1 VQQRTLEASAD
12 SAMLGHDDPQL
23 APIPSYEEATS
34 SRAPSEYGGET
45 TPEERA
51 NLLHRPPEQPS
62 SSTRRDGYRPP
73 YVESVR
79 SSSDSSFLSAFNSPR
94 SSAESLQREMVQM
107 EVMEGELD
115 ERQRSSGLGRAFS
128 KRFSSISSSLSA
140 ISLPRNPFRGFRFRM
155 PNVPSVPC
163 MHRLDSAAMVPV
175 YRLLAVVFALLVVY
189 ILIATDVLSF
199 RSVGND
205 YLGPFD
211 PESVRSYAERGIEK
225 EKIKHWLEYLS
236 SFDHMAG
243 TEGDYVLAKYVQ
255 GQLASFGQ
263 KTERMEYDVYLNYP
277 TPGGRRVWMDEPK
290 WEAQLEEPVLKESQ
304 HNKRPS
310 ENTLVFHGHSKKGTV
325 KGPVIYANY
334 GSREDFK
341 KLAEDGIDVKGS
353 IVLIRNGGRNS
364 DLGMKIKAAEEKG
377 AVGVLAF
384 TDPKTEGWDW
394 PDSAVMRG
402 SVSLT
407 SLMPGDV
414 LTPGW
419 PSVPGTSDRLPHDN
433 NKALVKI
440 PSLPLVCWITTCLY
454 VSVLITPNSPIKM
467 PARSCR
473 Q

>member
-1 VQQRTLEASAD
+1 VQQRTVEASVD

-45 TPEERA
+45 AAEERA
-51 NLLHRPPEQPS
+51 NLLHRPLSQPS

-115 ERQRSSGLGRAFS
+115 ERQHSSGLGRAFS
-128 KRFSSISSSLSA
+128 KRFNSISSSLSA
-140 ISLPRNPFRGFRFRM
+140 ISLPRNPFRNPFRGFRFRM

-163 MHRLDSAAMVPV
+163 MHHLDSAAMVPV

-189 ILIATDVLSF
+189 ILLATDVFSF

-225 EKIKHWLEYLS
+225 DRIKHWLEYIS

-255 GQLASFGQ
+255 GQFASFGQ
-263 KTERMEYDVYLNYP
+263 KTERMEYDVYMNYP

-304 HNKRPS
+304 HDKRPP

-341 KLAEDGIDVKGS
+341 KLAEQGIDVKGA
-353 IVLIRNGGRNS
+353 IALIRNGGRNS

-384 TDPKTEGWDW
+384 SDPKTEGWDW

-407 SLMPGDV
+407 SLLPGDV

-419 PSVPGTSDRLPHDN
+419 PSVPGASDRLSPHK
-433 NKALVKI
+433 NKALVNI
-440 PSLPLVCWITTCLY
+440 PSLPLVCWTTTTCLC
-454 VSVLITPNSPIKM
+454 VSVLITP
-467 PARSCR
+467 
-473 Q
+473 